1 MGRKKAIKKKF
12 GISRK
17 RIYEILRDRG
27 NQEVIVLDNG
37 SEVLINP
44 LKHILENDKYKNSD
58 MNKYLGDVLKQYKA
72 FVKQTMEENKPVE
85 NTGGENIES

>member
-17 RIYEILRDRG
+17 RIYEILRERG

-44 LKHILENDKYKNSD
+44 LKHILENDKYKNGD

-72 FVKQTMEENKPVE
+72 FMKQALEENKPVE